1 MDRTEEMKHAEAFYN
16 SCLKTLKVKAHDY
29 AQDTDCFSNFKK
41 IALVCNVPIE
51 KVFLQFITVKIAR
64 IAELVEKGKTEVG
77 ESISDSLKD
86 MSNYSCLF
94 DVYLKEVNNDR

>member
-1 MDRTEEMKHAEAFYN
+1 MNRNEEMKHAESFYN

-29 AQDTDCFSNFKK
+29 AEDNDCFSNFKK

-51 KVFLQFITVKIAR
+51 KVFLQFLMVKIAR
-64 IAELVEKGKTEVG
+64 LVELVEKGKSEVG

-94 DVYLKEVNNDR
+94 EIYLKEAHNGR